1 MPPNATL
8 VKVMYNSRKRNEV
21 ELEWQVENE
30 EERGLTG
37 FVLEHIWVSERPGNR
52 GSSNDSKEEIVERIG
67 PPVWYR
73 NIIQD
78 PEVRSHTVGRLT
90 PTVTYQFRI
99 TPVNHRTTGH
109 TSAAKTPGTIRT
121 ETVES
126 EKGVIRYRIFGR
138 ELSKDRLLS

>member
-8 VKVMYNSRKRNEV
+8 VKVMYNSRQRNEV

-30 EERGLTG
+30 EDGGWTG
-37 FVLEHIWVSERPGNR
+37 FILEHIWVSERPGRR
-52 GSSNDSKEEIVERIG
+52 GSSNDSKKETEERIG

-78 PEVRSHTVGRLT
+78 PEVRIHTIGRLT

-99 TPVNHRTTGH
+99 TPVNHRTLGH
-109 TSAAKTPGTIRT
+109 PSAAKTPGIVS
-121 ETVES
+121 EQSEES
-126 EKGVIRYRIFGR
+126 VIRYVTFARCRG
-138 ELSKDRLLS
+138 LS

>member
-8 VKVMYNSRKRNEV
+8 VKAMYNSRKRNEV

-37 FVLEHIWVSERPGNR
+37 FILEHIWVSERPGRR
-52 GSSNDSKEEIVERIG
+52 GSSNDSKEEIAERIG

-99 TPVNHRTTGH
+99 TPVNHRTIGH
-109 TSAAKTPGTIRT
+109 PSAAKTPGTIST
-121 ETVES
+121 ETAQSEES
-126 EKGVIRYRIFGR
+126 VIRYRTFGR
-138 ELSKDRLLS
+138 ELSKERVLR

>member
-30 EERGLTG
+30 EERGFTG
-37 FVLEHIWVSERPGNR
+37 FILEHIWVSERPGSR
-52 GSSNDSKEEIVERIG
+52 GSSNDSKEETVERIG

-73 NIIQD
+73 NVIQD

-99 TPVNHRTTGH
+99 TPVNHRTIGH
-109 TSAAKTPGTIRT
+109 TSAVKTPGKIST
-121 ETVES
+121 ETSES
-126 EKGVIRYRIFGR
+126 VKGVIRSRTFRR
-138 ELSKDRLLS
+138 ELSKDRIFT

>member
-1 MPPNATL
+1 MPPNVTL

-30 EERGLTG
+30 DERGFTG
-37 FVLEHIWVSERPGNR
+37 FILEHIWVSERPGSR
-52 GSSNDSKEEIVERIG
+52 GSSNDSKEHITERIG

-73 NIIQD
+73 NVIQD

-99 TPVNHRTTGH
+99 TPVNHRTIGH
-109 TSAAKTPGTIRT
+109 ASAAKTPGTVST
-121 ETVES
+121 ETAES
-126 EKGVIRYRIFGR
+126 ETGEIRYRTFGR
-138 ELSKDRLLS
+138 EHSEDRILS

>member
-30 EERGLTG
+30 EERGFTG
-37 FVLEHIWVSERPGNR
+37 FFLEHIWVSQRPGR
-52 GSSNDSKEEIVERIG
+52 RDKSNDSQEEIAARIG

-78 PEVRSHTVGRLT
+78 PDVRSHTVGRLT
-90 PTVTYQFRI
+90 PTATYQFRI
-99 TPVNHRTTGH
+99 IPVNHRTIGYP
-109 TSAAKTPGTIRT
+109 SPAKTPGARST
-121 ETVES
+121 ENILG
-126 EKGVIRYRIFGR
+126 K
-138 ELSKDRLLS
+138 